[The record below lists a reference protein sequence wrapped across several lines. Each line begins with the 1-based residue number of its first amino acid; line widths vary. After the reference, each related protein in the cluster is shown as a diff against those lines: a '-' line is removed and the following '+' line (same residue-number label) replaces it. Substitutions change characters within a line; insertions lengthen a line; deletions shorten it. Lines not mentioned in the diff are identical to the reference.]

1 MGLNHDDARYD
12 DLAAFAIDALDGDE
26 ALTIEALLADD
37 PAAATYEAA
46 MRRTAGE
53 LVDAAGTTLEVE
65 APIDLRARILTSA
78 HERRAPVE
86 VEAASTVDVHR
97 IELERFEMLLRRLTP
112 EQWQSGV
119 QPKEFEGWTIHD
131 LAAHITSNEGL
142 FAQLLEATVEGVDI
156 PETHNVNVDRTM
168 AAIARHRLLD
178 PSATIAEL
186 QACAAATDAVVRNLS
201 EDELERD
208 LSWWGNDMRILTV
221 LIVRSFET
229 WTHADDIRR
238 ALGLAQLPP
247 PAPSL
252 KTMSTLASGWTGL
265 MVLAAGHDHQG
276 RSVRLDLT
284 GAGGGSHHVDLTLE
298 ARDLQGIEP
307 DAVITLDVVD
317 YCRAIGDRFIG
328 GPISYEVTGDVE
340 LARDVV
346 SSLNA
351 LATL

>member
-1 MGLNHDDARYD
+1 MGLNHHDAHYD

-26 ALTIEALLADD
+26 ALTVEALLADD
-37 PAAATYEAA
+37 PAAATYEAV

-53 LVDAAGTTLEVE
+53 LVDAAGTALEVE
-65 APIDLRARILTSA
+65 APIDLRARIIRDA
-78 HERRAPVE
+78 HARRAPVE
-86 VEAASTVDVHR
+86 VEAVSTVDVHR

-112 EQWQSGV
+112 EQWRSGV

-131 LAAHITSNEGL
+131 LAAHITSNEAL
-142 FAQLLEATVEGVDI
+142 FAQLLDATVEGFDI
-156 PETHNVNVDRTM
+156 PETQNVNVERTM

-178 PSATIAEL
+178 PSETIAEL
-186 QACAAATDAVVRNLS
+186 HACAAATDAAVRDLAA
-201 EDELERD
+201 DELERD

-221 LIVRSFET
+221 LTVRSFET

-238 ALGLAQLPP
+238 AIGLAQLPP

-252 KTMSTLASGWTGL
+252 KTMSTLAAGWTGL
-265 MVLAAGHDHQG
+265 MVLASGHDHQG

-284 GAGGGSHHVDLTLE
+284 GPGGGSHHVDLTLE
-298 ARDLQGIEP
+298 ARDLTGIEP
-307 DAVITLDVVD
+307 DAVITLDIVD
-317 YCRAIGDRFIG
+317 YCRAIGDRFLT
-328 GPISYEVTGDVE
+328 GPVAFQATGDVE